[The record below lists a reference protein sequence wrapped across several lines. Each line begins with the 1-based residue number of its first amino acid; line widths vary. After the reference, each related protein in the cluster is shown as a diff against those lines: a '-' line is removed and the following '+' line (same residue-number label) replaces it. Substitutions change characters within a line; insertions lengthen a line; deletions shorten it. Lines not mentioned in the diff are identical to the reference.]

1 MGLRV
6 SGKNLD
12 IGEALRERVVG
23 RVEAAVGES
32 FQGRYTGHVTVSK
45 DGYGFRADVNL
56 SLASGTM
63 VHSEG
68 FADDAYIACDQ
79 AMEKLGKRL
88 RRYKQR
94 LRDHHHGQGNGGTLS
109 ATTEEVA
116 SYVIAAPVHDEDE
129 EAIGDHNPV
138 IIAEA
143 SETLKRLSVSAAVT
157 ELDLTGVP
165 VLVFRHGG
173 HGRVNVVYRRKDG
186 NIGWVDPPAASEDN
200 G

>member
-23 RVEAAVGES
+23 RVEASVGES
-32 FQGRYTGHVTVSK
+32 FQGRYTGHVTVAK

-68 FADDAYIACDQ
+68 FADDAYAACDV

-94 LRDHHHGQGNGGTLS
+94 LRDHHHGQATGS
-109 ATTEEVA
+109 APILVEDAA
-116 SYVIAAPVHDEDE
+116 SYVIAAPDDEHEDE
-129 EAIGDHNPV
+129 VNGDFNPV
-138 IIAEA
+138 IIAETT
-143 SETLKRLSVSAAVT
+143 EKLKRMSVSAAVS

-165 VLVFRHGG
+165 VIVFRHGG

-186 NIGWVDPPAASEDN
+186 NIGWIDPPATAEDN